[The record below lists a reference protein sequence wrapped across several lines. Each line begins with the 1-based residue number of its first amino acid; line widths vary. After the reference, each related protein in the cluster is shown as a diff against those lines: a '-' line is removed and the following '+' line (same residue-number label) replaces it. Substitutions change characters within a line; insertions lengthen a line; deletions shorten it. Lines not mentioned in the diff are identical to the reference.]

1 LEKEKSMNTLEMAVK
16 MEKDAISFYEEAAKK
31 TKYPVGKKMF
41 AAVVEDEKRHLE
53 IITRIIKGLHIT
65 DKDVSPM
72 KNVKSVFDGMK
83 NDMMKKVEAVPDE
96 MDAFKIAMKMEQEGV
111 EFYKNALTKA
121 TTEKEKT
128 LLERLI
134 QEEKEHYEIFS
145 NTYQFLANTGSWF
158 LWEERAIV
166 DGGTPWA

>member
-1 LEKEKSMNTLEMAVK
+1 MNTLEMAKK
-16 MEKDAISFYEEAAKK
+16 METDAIDIYTEAARK
-31 TKYPVGKKMF
+31 TKHPVGKKMF
-41 AAVVEDEKRHLE
+41 TAIAEDEKRHLE
-53 IITRIIKGLHIT
+53 IITQIIQGLHIT
-65 DKDVSPM
+65 DKDVSPL
-72 KNVKSVFDGMK
+72 KNVKSVFDSMK
-83 NDMMKKVEAVPDE
+83 NDMMKKVEASPDE

-111 EFYKNALTKA
+111 EFYKSALTKA
-121 TTEKEKT
+121 TTEKEKA

-134 QEEKEHYEIFS
+134 QEEKEHFEIFS

>member
-1 LEKEKSMNTLEMAVK
+1 MQSVFMRGRQRKQNTQPGRRCLGQ
-16 MEKDAISFYEEAAKK
+16 I
-31 TKYPVGKKMF
+31 
-41 AAVVEDEKRHLE
+41 VEDEKRHLE
-53 IITRIIKGLHIT
+53 TITRIIKGLHIT
-65 DKDVSPM
+65 DKDMSPI

-83 NDMMKKVEAVPDE
+83 SDMMKKVKASADE
-96 MDAFKIAMKMEQEGV
+96 LDAFKIAIKMEQESV
-111 EFYKNALTKA
+111 EFYKNALKK
-121 TTEKEKT
+121 TTTDKEKA

-158 LWEERAIV
+158 LWEERAIL